1 MSKQL
6 IPSTV
11 AAGLMALGFAQGAQA
26 FTPGVYFTE
35 ILSRTTSS
43 NFFVEIT
50 NLTGN
55 TIDLSGWGYDN
66 TSSRNNNLRLII
78 PESIAPLAAGESL
91 FITSACDSRAACQ
104 NLPNPAEPDFT
115 VVWGLDP
122 AARVV
127 HVGNDPYSPVASS
140 GFIPS
145 SASGGDDLRLYNM
158 GGVQVDRLVYTSTT
172 FLTVDIST
180 HIKDTS
186 LLAPIS
192 GTGTSDTQSLS
203 NWTKSSVGDAY
214 GSYEALI
221 NYSDSTLEVGNPNP
235 LVSAVPVPEPET
247 YALML
252 AGLGLVGLAVRRRER
267 TNRIHG

>member
-55 TIDLSGWGYDN
+55 TIDLSGWGYDT
-66 TSSRNNNLRLII
+66 TSSRNSGLRLLI
-78 PESIAPLAAGESL
+78 PESIAPLAVGESL
-91 FITSACDSRAACQ
+91 FITSACDSTAACQ
-104 NLPNPAEPDFT
+104 DNPAEPVFATNWD
-115 VVWGLDP
+115 LNP

-145 SASGGDDLRLYNM
+145 PGSGGDDLRLYN
-158 GGVQVDRLVYTSTT
+158 GSGTQVDRLVYTSSS
-172 FLTVDIST
+172 FLAVDQST

-192 GTGTSDTQSLS
+192 GTGASDTQSLS
-203 NWTKSSVGDAY
+203 NWAKSSVGDGY
-214 GSYEALI
+214 GSYEALV
-221 NYSDSTLEVGNPNP
+221 NYADAPEIGNPNQ
-235 LVSAVPVPEPET
+235 LVSAPVPEPET

-267 TNRIHG
+267 TNRIRG